1 MRQRGR
7 SMAAILLTACLGLS
21 GCAKTS
27 AGAAGSPAE
36 AARVDSIAGT
46 DLKAVTLTQQAADR
60 LAIRTVVAGKPRVAR
75 RASGRGRVTRKV
87 IPYRAVLYDVNG
99 RAWVYTMPAPLTYVR
114 HRVAV
119 DYVEGERAVLS
130 DGPPPGT
137 AIVTD
142 GVAELYGIEL
152 GVGT

>member
-7 SMAAILLTACLGLS
+7 SMAAILLTACLALS
-21 GCAKTS
+21 GCAKT
-27 AGAAGSPAE
+27 AAEVADSPTE
-36 AARVDSIAGT
+36 AARVESIAGT

-60 LAIRTVVAGKPRVAR
+60 LAIRTVV
-75 RASGRGRVTRKV
+75 VTRKV
-87 IPYRAVLYDVNG
+87 VPYRAVLYDVNG
-99 RAWVYTMPAPLTYVR
+99 QAWVYTMPQPLTYVR
-114 HRVAV
+114 QRVTV
-119 DYVEGERAVLS
+119 DYVEGDRAVLS

-152 GVGT
+152 GVGI

>member
-7 SMAAILLTACLGLS
+7 PVAAILLSACLGLS

-27 AGAAGSPAE
+27 GEVADSPAE
-36 AARVDSIAGT
+36 AARVDSIAGA
-46 DLKAVTLTQQAADR
+46 DVKAVTLTQQAADR
-60 LAIRTVVAGKPRVAR
+60 LAIRTVAVGKLQVAA
-75 RASGRGRVTRKV
+75 RASGGGEVTRKV
-87 IPYRAVLYDVNG
+87 VPYRALLYDVNG
-99 RAWVYTMPAPLTYVR
+99 QAWVYTMPGPLTYVR

-119 DYVEGERAVLS
+119 DDVDGDRAVLS
-130 DGPPPGT
+130 DGPPLGT